1 MIYFFSIIIILII
14 LFFIFIFFKKRIK
27 PQSLSKVLDST
38 GFVWV
43 DLDLESNKYKYLQ
56 DEDVKKEYF
65 ILVKKAKLKKLEKTK
80 LMAFKDLMEKR
91 NLF

>member
-14 LFFIFIFFKKRIK
+14 LAFIFIFLKKRIK